1 MKSPFRA
8 DLLKGQV
15 VLVTGGGTGIGRGI
29 ALAAAAHGADVA
41 ICSRKPEH
49 HGVVKE
55 IEAMGRKAHAV
66 ACDVRHLD
74 QVQAMA
80 AEVEDTLGPVD
91 LLVNNAAGN
100 FLARFEDLS
109 PNGWASVVNIVLN
122 GTFNVTKA
130 VGQRMLERERRPTA
144 ASGGSEDGHP
154 ANRPSIVNIVVS
166 YAWGAAP
173 LTAHSGAAKAG
184 VLNLTRTL
192 AVEWAPKVRVNAVA
206 PGPVYTE
213 GAFGNLAMAP
223 ELGQRIIDGVPL
235 KRLGEPEEIAHGVLF
250 LHAHPYMTG
259 ECMTIDGGQW
269 LNHPMFQLPDHLG
282 SS

>member
-1 MKSPFRA
+1 MQSPFRS
-8 DLLKGQV
+8 DLLKDQV

-29 ALAAAAHGADVA
+29 ALTAAAHGAHVA
-41 ICSRKPEH
+41 IASRKPEH
-49 HGVVKE
+49 HAVVKE
-55 IEAMGRKAHAV
+55 IEALGRKAHAV

-74 QVQAMA
+74 QVKAMA
-80 AEVEDTLGPVD
+80 VEVEDTLGPVD

-100 FLARFEDLS
+100 FLSRFEDLS
-109 PNGWASVVNIVLN
+109 PNGWASVINIVLN

-130 VGQRMLERERRPTA
+130 VGERMLAREQ
-144 ASGGSEDGHP
+144 G
-154 ANRPSIVNIVVS
+154 SIVNIVVS

-173 LTAHSGAAKAG
+173 LTSHSGAAKAA

-206 PGPVYTE
+206 PGPVFTE

-223 ELGQRIIDGVPL
+223 ELGQRIIDGVPM

-250 LHAHPYMTG
+250 LHSSPYVTG
-259 ECMTIDGGQW
+259 ECLTVDGGQW
-269 LNHPMFQLPDHLG
+269 LNHPMFKLPDHLG
-282 SS
+282 A